1 MKSDTASTS
10 SAQLLGRILTVLI
23 VILSFWF
30 IHKQIDSSNINIL
43 DTLLDAKPI
52 IFMSIVCIFGVL
64 ILSPIVWKFLMLGSG
79 ADVPYR
85 LCFGIWWTTNVAKYV
100 PGKIS
105 LIAGRAY
112 VARRYGSKV
121 VLESFVWELIISVSS
136 AVIAGLFLLDLEGI
150 ATSTKWTLVCVGIA
164 SLLPI
169 MSPKFTQ
176 AIVRKPFSILG
187 RGEWNHD
194 TSMTRKYYSIAL
206 ILMIASW
213 VLWGLAHQFIL
224 LGLGVDASLTL
235 LIGSFSI
242 AWLVGFFAF
251 FLPAGLGAREGVFTF
266 NLSLFLSGGI
276 AGIVAV
282 LSRTLNVLVEIIVFV
297 LGLTMMSPEELEEE

>member
-30 IHKQIDSSNINIL
+30 IHQQIESSNISIL

>member
-30 IHKQIDSSNINIL
+30 IHQQIESSNINVL

-150 ATSTKWTLVCVGIA
+150 STSTKWILVCVGLA

-206 ILMIASW
+206 ILMIVSW

-282 LSRTLNVLVEIIVFV
+282 LSRSINVLVEIIVFV

>member
-30 IHKQIDSSNINIL
+30 IHQQIESSNINIL
-43 DTLLDAKPI
+43 DTLFDAKPI

-150 ATSTKWTLVCVGIA
+150 PTSTKWILVCVSLA

>member
-30 IHKQIDSSNINIL
+30 IHQQIESSNISIL

-136 AVIAGLFLLDLEGI
+136 AVIAGLFLLNLEGI

>member
-30 IHKQIDSSNINIL
+30 IHQQIESSNINIL
-43 DTLLDAKPI
+43 DTLFDAKPI

-206 ILMIASW
+206 FLMIVSW

>member
-30 IHKQIDSSNINIL
+30 IHQQIESSNISIL

-52 IFMSIVCIFGVL
+52 IFMSIVCIFRGV